1 MTKQKKNKFSYVAAG
16 IIIFILFV
24 VFTILVKKDIV
35 DQFDFNTTVRL
46 QDHIP
51 ERVDPI
57 FSFFSILGSF
67 EVTTAV
73 LVIGVLITRRI
84 KNVTIIVSYVI
95 AHVIEILGK
104 SLLYHPGPPFMF
116 FRYNLGFYF
125 PSAYV
130 HTVSSY
136 PSGHTFR
143 TVFLSVVFGF
153 LIWRSKKISIATK
166 GAIIAVFLCFDA
178 IMLVSRVS
186 LGEHWTTDVI
196 GGTLLAVSLAL
207 LSIAIIP
214 D

>member
-1 MTKQKKNKFSYVAAG
+1 MTKHTRNKLIYGSIG
-16 IIIFILFV
+16 IVGFILFV
-24 VFTILVKKDIV
+24 LFTFMVKKDIV

-46 QDHIP
+46 QNHIP
-51 ERVDPI
+51 EKIDPI

-67 EVTTAV
+67 EVTTAT
-73 LVIGVLITRRI
+73 LVIVVLLMRKI
-84 KNVTIIVSYVI
+84 KNVTIIISYIV

-104 SLLYHPGPPFMF
+104 SLIYHPGPPFMF

-130 HTVSSY
+130 NTGSSY

-143 TVFLSVVFGF
+143 TVFLSVIFAF
-153 LIWRSKKISIATK
+153 LVWRSKKMKLSTK
-166 GAIIAVFLCFDA
+166 LLIFTFFFCFDV

-196 GGTLLAVSLAL
+196 GGTLLAISLAT
-207 LSIAIIP
+207 LSIAFIP